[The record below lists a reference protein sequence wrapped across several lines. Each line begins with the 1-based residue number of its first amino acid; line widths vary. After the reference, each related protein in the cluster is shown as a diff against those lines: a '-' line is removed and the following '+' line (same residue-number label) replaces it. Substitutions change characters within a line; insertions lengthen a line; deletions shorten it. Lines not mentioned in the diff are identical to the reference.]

1 MSSEMK
7 TIDSGGDTVLAMAID
22 AASSLEQP
30 FSSASSLL
38 PPPLPANLQ
47 EEERSNIMA
56 NISSLG
62 MYHPFFIQRYYDE
75 SVDEYTTRVFN
86 RISDLLRG
94 DYYRVQGIN
103 YCIHYEMIT
112 TLNYALTELV
122 SDPTVLD
129 VPNELSP
136 LYTAIHNVNVPAV
149 TLLLEK
155 GVSANVPRFVYDKQ
169 WSPVRDDWS
178 PLMFALYWYSYE
190 NNPSVRTDTI
200 NEVAMLLIRH
210 GCDINHQSEKS
221 VQKIHRNALT
231 IAAYQNNWPL
241 VSYLLEYCDDG
252 IKEGVLGIYKYGIFM
267 RPDLRIH
274 RLVDWN
280 EIKYRRTIG
289 RIREVFD
296 ALPEEISQIVIDFL
310 GYSIPEMVSI

>member
-1 MSSEMK
+1 MK
-7 TIDSGGDTVLAMAID
+7 TIDSGDAVLAMATINVD
-22 AASSLEQP
+22 ATSSLEQS
-30 FSSASSLL
+30 FSPTSSLL
-38 PPPLPANLQ
+38 PPLPANLQ

-56 NISSLG
+56 NIDNLA
-62 MYHPFFIQRYYDE
+62 MYHPLFIQRYYDE
-75 SVDEYTTRVFN
+75 SVDEYTTRVYN

-94 DYYRVQGIN
+94 DYLVQGIN

-136 LYTAIHNVNVPAV
+136 LYTAIHTANVPAV

-155 GVSANVPRFVYDKQ
+155 GVSTNVPRFVYDKQ

-190 NNPSVRTDTI
+190 NNPSVRTATS

-221 VQKIHRNALT
+221 AAQIHRNALT

-252 IKEGVLGIYKYGIFM
+252 IKEGVLEIYQYAIVR
-267 RPDLRIH
+267 RPLTSN

-289 RIREVFD
+289 RIREGFD

-310 GYSIPEMVSI
+310 GYSIPEMVTVYF